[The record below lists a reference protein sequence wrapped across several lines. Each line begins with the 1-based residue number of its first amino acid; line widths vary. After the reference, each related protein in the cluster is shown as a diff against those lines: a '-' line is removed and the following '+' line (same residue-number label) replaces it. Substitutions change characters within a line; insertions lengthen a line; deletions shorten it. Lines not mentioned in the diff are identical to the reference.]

1 MTFKA
6 AIFDMDGTLTDSMHI
21 WDTAGITYLKNKGM
35 TPAPD
40 LRERSRALSLDQVIE
55 LYQQEYGI
63 QDSRTQILA
72 DFDAIVET
80 EYQHVSLKS
89 GVPELLRLL
98 SQHQIPMVVAT
109 ASPLHIVTNTLN
121 RLNILSYFS
130 DVLTCGDI
138 GIGKDHPDIYLK
150 ASFLMNSEPAE
161 TLVFE
166 DALHAIRTARD
177 AGFYVIGVYDH
188 SEGINEDKIKPLCN
202 EYVKSFTELLDND
215 R

>member
-21 WDTAGITYLKNKGM
+21 WDTAGITYLKSKGI

-55 LYQQEYGI
+55 LYRQEYGI
-63 QDSRTQILA
+63 QDPREQILA

-80 EYQHVSLKS
+80 EYQHVPLKS
-89 GVPELLRLL
+89 GVPELLQLL
-98 SQHQIPMVVAT
+98 SQHQIPMIVAT
-109 ASPLHIVTNTLN
+109 ASPLHIVTNTLK

-130 DVLTCGDI
+130 EVLTCGDI

-150 ASFLMNSEPAE
+150 AASLMGSTPSE

-166 DALHAIRTARD
+166 DALHAIRTATD
-177 AGFYVIGVYDH
+177 ARFYVIGVYDH
-188 SEGINEDKIKPLCN
+188 SEGVNEDKIKPLCN

>member
-21 WDTAGITYLKNKGM
+21 WDTAGITYLKSKGI

-55 LYQQEYGI
+55 LYRQEYGI
-63 QDSRTQILA
+63 QDPREQILA

-80 EYQHVSLKS
+80 EYQHVPLKS
-89 GVPELLRLL
+89 GVPELLQLL
-98 SQHQIPMVVAT
+98 SHHQIPMIVAT
-109 ASPLHIVTNTLN
+109 ASPLHIVTNTLK

-130 DVLTCGDI
+130 EVLTCGDI

-150 ASFLMNSEPAE
+150 AASLMGSTPSE

-166 DALHAIRTARD
+166 DALHAIRTATD

-188 SEGINEDKIKPLCN
+188 SEGVNEDKIKPLCN

>member
-21 WDTAGITYLKNKGM
+21 WDTAGITYLKSKGI

-40 LRERSRALSLDQVIE
+40 LRERSRALSLDQVID
-55 LYQQEYGI
+55 LYRQEYGI

-72 DFDAIVET
+72 DFDAIVEA
-80 EYQHVSLKS
+80 EYQKVPLKS
-89 GVPELLRLL
+89 GVLELLQLL
-98 SQHQIPMVVAT
+98 SQHQIPMIVAT
-109 ASPLHIVTNTLN
+109 ASPLHIVTDTLK

-130 DVLTCGDI
+130 EVLTCGDI

-150 ASFLMNSEPAE
+150 AAFLMGSEPAE

-166 DALHAIRTARD
+166 DALHAIRTATD

-188 SEGINEDKIKPLCN
+188 SEGVNEDKIKPLCN